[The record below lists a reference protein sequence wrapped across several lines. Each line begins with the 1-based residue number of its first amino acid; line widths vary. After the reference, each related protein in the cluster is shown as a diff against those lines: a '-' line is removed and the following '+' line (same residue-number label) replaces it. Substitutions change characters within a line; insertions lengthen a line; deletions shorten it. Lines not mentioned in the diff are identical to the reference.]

1 MNKIY
6 NLTLASIII
15 VYLVVLAGA
24 IVRMTGSGMGCPD
37 WPKCFGYF
45 IPPTE
50 RTQLDWI
57 PNFDYNKNQI
67 IIIEDELFFAI
78 DDFRSADSL
87 DIDNW
92 EKYTKHDY
100 SKFNVYHT
108 WIEYI
113 NRLIGAIAGISV
125 LILFITSLKY
135 INKKFLLTFLSF
147 LSLVAIL
154 FQAWL
159 GKIVVDSNLS
169 ANTISIHMIM
179 AIILLFILFSILSI
193 VNKKSNLKDLPRN
206 ISVLII
212 LSIIIL
218 SAQIITG
225 TEVRKFIDIKME
237 LYNYSQ
243 KEKWFEEIP
252 SIFYTHRSF
261 SWIIF
266 ILNIYIIY
274 MLNKIRLKSII
285 KYSVNALIFI
295 QIFTGIL
302 MYYLNFPF
310 STQPIHLLLST
321 IIIGLQFYFLML
333 YNTKS
338 NEVKI

>member
-15 VYLVVLAGA
+15 VYLVVLTGA

-37 WPKCFGYF
+37 WPKCFGYL

>member
-37 WPKCFGYF
+37 WPKCFGYL

-125 LILFITSLKY
+125 LILFISSLKY
-135 INKKFLLTFLSF
+135 INKKILITFLAF

-154 FQAWL
+154 FKAWL

-193 VNKKSNLKDLPRN
+193 VSNKSTLIDLPRT

-212 LSIIIL
+212 VSIIIL
-218 SAQIITG
+218 LGQVIIG
-225 TEVRKFIDIKME
+225 TEVRKFVDIKME
-237 LYNYSQ
+237 LYNYTQ
-243 KEKWFEEIP
+243 KEKWFEDIP

-261 SWIIF
+261 SWIII
-266 ILNIYIIY
+266 ILNSYIFY
-274 MLNKIRLKSII
+274 LLNKIRLKSII
-285 KYSVNALIFI
+285 IYFVNALIII
-295 QIFTGIL
+295 QIISGIV
-302 MYYLNFPF
+302 MFYFNFPF

-321 IIIGLQFYFLML
+321 IIVGLQFYFLML
-333 YNTKS
+333 YNYRT

>member
-6 NLTLASIII
+6 NLALASILI
-15 VYLVVLAGA
+15 VYLVILAGA

-37 WPKCFGYF
+37 WPKCFGYL

-50 RTQLDWI
+50 RSQLDWK
-57 PNFDYNKNQI
+57 PNSDFNKNQI
-67 IIIEDELFFAI
+67 IIIENELFFAV
-78 DDFRSADSL
+78 DDFRSADIL
-87 DIDNW
+87 NIDNW

-100 SKFNVYHT
+100 AKFNVYHT

-125 LILFITSLKY
+125 LILFISSLKY
-135 INKKFLLTFLSF
+135 INKRFLITFLAF
-147 LSLVAIL
+147 LSLAAIL

-193 VNKKSNLKDLPRN
+193 VSSKSTLRDLPRT

-212 LSIIIL
+212 VSIIIL
-218 SAQIITG
+218 LGQVIIG
-225 TEVRKFIDIKME
+225 TEVRKFVDIKME

-252 SIFYTHRSF
+252 GIFYTHRSF
-261 SWIIF
+261 SWAII
-266 ILNIYIIY
+266 ILNSYIFY
-274 MLNKIRLKSII
+274 LLKRIRLKSII
-285 KYSVNALIFI
+285 IYSVNALIFI
-295 QIFTGIL
+295 QIISGIV
-302 MYYLNFPF
+302 MFYLNFPF

-321 IIIGLQFYFLML
+321 IIVGLQFYFLML
-333 YNTKS
+333 YNFRT

>member
-6 NLTLASIII
+6 NLALASILI
-15 VYLVVLAGA
+15 VYLVILAGA

-37 WPKCFGYF
+37 WPKCFGYL

-50 RTQLDWI
+50 RSQLDWK
-57 PNFDYNKNQI
+57 PNSDFNKNQI

-78 DDFRSADSL
+78 DDFRSADIL
-87 DIDNW
+87 NIDNW

-100 SKFNVYHT
+100 AKFNVYHT

-125 LILFITSLKY
+125 LILFIGSLKY
-135 INKKFLLTFLSF
+135 INKRFLITFLAF

-193 VNKKSNLKDLPRN
+193 VSNKSKLIDLPRN
-206 ISVLII
+206 VSNLII
-212 LSIIIL
+212 VSIIIL
-218 SAQIITG
+218 LVQVIIG
-225 TEVRKFIDIKME
+225 TEVRKFVDIKME
-237 LYNYSQ
+237 LYNYTQ
-243 KEKWFEEIP
+243 KDKWFEEIP
-252 SIFYTHRSF
+252 GIFYTHRSF
-261 SWIIF
+261 SWFII
-266 ILNIYIIY
+266 ILNTYIFY
-274 MLNKIRLKSII
+274 LLKKIRLKSII
-285 KYSVNALIFI
+285 IYSANALIFI
-295 QIFTGIL
+295 QIISGIV
-302 MYYLNFPF
+302 MFYFNFPF
-310 STQPIHLLLST
+310 STQPLHLLLST
-321 IIIGLQFYFLML
+321 IIVGLQFYFLML
-333 YNTKS
+333 YNYKS

>member
-212 LSIIIL
+212 LSIIML
-218 SAQIITG
+218 SAQIIIG

-261 SWIIF
+261 SWIIL

-274 MLNKIRLKSII
+274 LLNKIRLKSII

>member
-37 WPKCFGYF
+37 WPKCFGYL

-50 RTQLDWI
+50 RTQLDWT

-108 WIEYI
+108 WIEYL

-125 LILFITSLKY
+125 LILFITTLKY
-135 INKKFLLTFLSF
+135 INKNFLVTFLSF

-212 LSIIIL
+212 LSIIML
-218 SAQIITG
+218 SAQIIIG

-261 SWIIF
+261 SWIII

>member
-193 VNKKSNLKDLPRN
+193 VNKKSNLKELPRN

-218 SAQIITG
+218 SAQIIIG

>member
-135 INKKFLLTFLSF
+135 INKKFLVTFLSF

-212 LSIIIL
+212 LSIIML
-218 SAQIITG
+218 SAQIIIG

-261 SWIIF
+261 SWIII

>member
-15 VYLVVLAGA
+15 VYLVVLAGSV
-24 IVRMTGSGMGCPD
+24 VRMTGSGMGCPD

-212 LSIIIL
+212 LSIIML
-218 SAQIITG
+218 SAQIIIG

>member
-212 LSIIIL
+212 LSIIML

>member
-15 VYLVVLAGA
+15 VYLVILAGA

-37 WPKCFGYF
+37 WPKCFGYL

-212 LSIIIL
+212 LSIIML
-218 SAQIITG
+218 SAQIIIG